1 MVENCI
7 NISDEWIIDIFI
19 HLVILVIVLSAA
31 FWIFIAPLE
40 KREFSGQIQNQ
51 ISSSMKDAFQN
62 IPKSPAPSPI
72 SKINLDVLISY
83 YGRPDKTTDIY
94 NSWLKK
100 VNIIMIVVLLLAF
113 ILTWA
118 LLSISCKKCVPVGRI
133 FMENIAL
140 FACIGAVEVLFFI
153 KVASKFIPVKPSFM
167 VQQFFEDMKTKFNP

>member
-19 HLVILVIVLSAA
+19 HLVILVIILSAA

-40 KREFSGQIQNQ
+40 KKEFSGQIQNQ
-51 ISSSMKDAFQN
+51 ISSAMKDAFTNIKIPN
-62 IPKSPAPSPI
+62 IPLDLTN
-72 SKINLDVLISY
+72 NLDVLVKY
-83 YGRPDKTTDIY
+83 YDRPDKTTEIY

-100 VNIIMIVVLLLAF
+100 VNIILVVVLLFSF

-118 LLSISCKKCVPVGRI
+118 LLSLSCKKCVPVGRI

-140 FACIGAVEVLFFI
+140 FACIGAVEILFFL

-167 VQQFFEDMKTKFNP
+167 VQQFFEDMKDKFK